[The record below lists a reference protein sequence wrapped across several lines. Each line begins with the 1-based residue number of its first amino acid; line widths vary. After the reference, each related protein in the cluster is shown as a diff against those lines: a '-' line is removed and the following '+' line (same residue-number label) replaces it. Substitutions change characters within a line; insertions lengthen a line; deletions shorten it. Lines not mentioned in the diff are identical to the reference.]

1 MKQSKTL
8 RRWELA
14 LLLGVACA
22 ALLGVWL
29 DGAQAALSDQVIR
42 LHVLANSDSEADQAL
57 KLRVRDRI
65 LAEAEE
71 LFVPGAGRAETEEL
85 LRAHLYDLAAAG
97 AEVVGEAGYSYPVT
111 ASLVHDY
118 WFPTKTYTDFALP
131 GRAYT
136 ALRIEIGAGGGQNWW
151 CVVFPPLCLGSVSET
166 TQETALE
173 AGLTENQVSLM
184 TGEDE
189 GYVVKFKA
197 VELLEQFKG
206 WLEGAIKSGLRKR
219 AGRFLRGNSA
229 DAAVGDAQNPY
240 RHGEEYIEPGGDA
253 EKATGGPGPAQ
264 SQLGPGCPSYPAQS
278 RCTPPP
284 AARRKGRRRW

>member
-118 WFPTKTYTDFALP
+118 WFPTKTYDGFALP
-131 GRAYT
+131 QGQYT
-136 ALRIEIGAGGGQNWW
+136 ALRVVLGEGAGRNWW
-151 CVVFPPLCLGSVSET
+151 CVVFPPLCQSSAEEVQPVLAALGE
-166 TQETALE
+166 EDAAL
-173 AGLTENQVSLM
+173 L
-184 TGEDE
+184 TGESE
-189 GYVVKFKA
+189 GYVIKFKA
-197 VELLEQFKG
+197 MEL
-206 WLEGAIKSGLRKR
+206 WEGFCRWAE
-219 AGRFLRGNSA
+219 
-229 DAAVGDAQNPY
+229 GD
-240 RHGEEYIEPGGDA
+240 
-253 EKATGGPGPAQ
+253 
-264 SQLGPGCPSYPAQS
+264 
-278 RCTPPP
+278 
-284 AARRKGRRRW
+284 